1 MCMEIGEGR
10 FRYINTH
17 VNGTNQA
24 ANNTSEALIKWRVFF
39 TDKKCISLHIYR
51 LKTTKEKKKSSLSL
65 FTFEHQCL

>member
-1 MCMEIGEGR
+1 MEIGEGR

-39 TDKKCISLHIYR
+39 TDKKMYFSTYIYR
-51 LKTTKEKKKSSLSL
+51 LKTTKEEKN
-65 FTFEHQCL
+65 QV

>member
-1 MCMEIGEGR
+1 MEIGEGR

-24 ANNTSEALIKWRVFF
+24 ANNTSEALLKWRVFF
-39 TDKKCISLHIYR
+39 LSTKKMYLSIS
-51 LKTTKEKKKSSLSL
+51 TQDEGEKKSSLSL